1 MSLPPTEGEILASLE
16 LAKLEL
22 DEWKKRHDVDIV
34 AMPGRVDVHKSGWA
48 MPVQIIVVSNKRT
61 E

>member
-1 MSLPPTEGEILASLE
+1 MSLPLTEGEILAELE

-22 DEWKKRHDVDIV
+22 EEWKKRHDVDIV

-48 MPVQIIVVSNKRT
+48 MPIQIIVISNKKAT
-61 E
+61 

>member
-1 MSLPPTEGEILASLE
+1 MSLPPTEGEILAQLE

-34 AMPGRVDVHKSGWA
+34 AMPGDVNVVKAGWGI
-48 MPVQIIVVSNKRT
+48 PVKICVVSNKRAQ
-61 E
+61 

>member
-1 MSLPPTEGEILASLE
+1 MSLPPTEGEILAQLE

-34 AMPGRVDVHKSGWA
+34 AMPGDINIVKAGWGI
-48 MPVQIIVVSNKRT
+48 PVKIVVVSNKRT